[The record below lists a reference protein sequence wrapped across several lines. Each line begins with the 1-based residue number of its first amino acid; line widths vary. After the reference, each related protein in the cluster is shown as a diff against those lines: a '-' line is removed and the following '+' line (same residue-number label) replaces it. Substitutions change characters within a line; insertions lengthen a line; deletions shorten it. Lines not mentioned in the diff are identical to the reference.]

1 MGAFEILDNISGYH
15 EYDISDAQKLRFV
28 SDSLCRMT
36 GYSKDELTDS
46 EYGYTGLLCEDDREK
61 YLSFLRR
68 MLRGGEGAYS
78 EKYHIKKKDGN
89 IIFVKD
95 SVNVKRGKD
104 GKLTGYSV
112 VVDITDT
119 YDDMQHTVLNS
130 DFTCADKSIVS
141 NNNLSF
147 LNDTV
152 PCGFIKYTCEKQ
164 PRITYINKNMLDL
177 LHFSG
182 KKDGEADYYE
192 MYKNNLFLL
201 IPIEERHR
209 FSVYL
214 NKVYRAGAP
223 VAGEMTLLRFDGS
236 RWHRGVPERV
246 YGCHT

>member
-1 MGAFEILDNISGYH
+1 
-15 EYDISDAQKLRFV
+15 
-28 SDSLCRMT
+28 
-36 GYSKDELTDS
+36 
-46 EYGYTGLLCEDDREK
+46 
-61 YLSFLRR
+61 

-95 SVNVKRGKD
+95 SVNVKREKD

-119 YDDMQHTVLNS
+119 CDDMQHTVLNS

-182 KKDGEADYYE
+182 KRTAKQTI
-192 MYKNNLFLL
+192 MKC
-201 IPIEERHR
+201 IRIIC
-209 FSVYL
+209 S
-214 NKVYRAGAP
+214 
-223 VAGEMTLLRFDGS
+223 
-236 RWHRGVPERV
+236 
-246 YGCHT
+246 C